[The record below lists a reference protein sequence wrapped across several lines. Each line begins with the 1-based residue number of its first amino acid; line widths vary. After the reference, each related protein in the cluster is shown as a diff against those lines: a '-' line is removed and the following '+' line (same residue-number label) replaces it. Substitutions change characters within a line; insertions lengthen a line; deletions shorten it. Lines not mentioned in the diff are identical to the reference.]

1 MFRPLDNWKTIGIPF
16 FFISPGA
23 AVLGPIC
30 GFLATIAASA
40 NLLKFQASA
49 NATAV
54 LLNYPLTVA
63 AMIWLDNEP
72 FYIALVVILWFN
84 KILLSFCGSK
94 VRQHLLNPAFIR
106 NAAKIEDRFNMFVQ
120 AKQQADAG
128 VRPGMNAE
136 ERAATLANA
145 GPPGLAGESDDDDA
159 DEDDTSFGIIP
170 KNKLRPDEDKR
181 EKMNIF

>member
-30 GFLATIAASA
+30 GFLACVTA
-40 NLLKFQASA
+40 NTDLLKFQASA

-63 AMIWLDNEP
+63 AMFWYVNDP
-72 FYIALVVILWFN
+72 AYIALVIVLWFN
-84 KILLSFCGSK
+84 KILLSYCGSK

-106 NAAKIEDRFNMFVQ
+106 NAAKIEDRFNLFVS
-120 AKQQADAG
+120 AK
-128 VRPGMNAE
+128 
-136 ERAATLANA
+136 
-145 GPPGLAGESDDDDA
+145 
-159 DEDDTSFGIIP
+159 
-170 KNKLRPDEDKR
+170 
-181 EKMNIF
+181 